1 MNNNILDNCEKLAR
15 EIAFSTGR
23 VEDLNQYF
31 AIQNLKH
38 DVESAGLDAETYNEQ
53 QEQVDDMTTL
63 L

>member
-23 VEDLNQYF
+23 VEDINQYF

-38 DVESAGLDAETYNEQ
+38 DVENVDAETYNE
-53 QEQVDDMTTL
+53 EQANIDDMTTL